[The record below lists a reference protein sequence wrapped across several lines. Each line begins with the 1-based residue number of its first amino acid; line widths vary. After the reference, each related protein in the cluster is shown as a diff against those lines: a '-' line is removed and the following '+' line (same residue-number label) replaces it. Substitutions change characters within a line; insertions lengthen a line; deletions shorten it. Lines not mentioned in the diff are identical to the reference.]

1 MEMENTVETNLF
13 VGLLVDIYIYIGI
26 DTLANLLM
34 KITFVAL

>member
-13 VGLLVDIYIYIGI
+13 VGLLVDIYIGI